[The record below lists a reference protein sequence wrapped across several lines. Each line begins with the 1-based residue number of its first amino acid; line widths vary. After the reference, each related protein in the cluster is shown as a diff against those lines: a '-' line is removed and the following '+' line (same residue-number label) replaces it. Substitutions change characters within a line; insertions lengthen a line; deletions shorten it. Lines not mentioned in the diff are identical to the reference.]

1 MTHDASKTIANR
13 LSHRATINIPAGRK
27 SPAGIYF
34 TAGHIK
40 AVKDRKANLI
50 PHDVSTQHLAIKT
63 REKQREIWKNIRE
76 LVINDTCS
84 RMGQDKKIKL
94 LQEYSNI

>member
-34 TAGHIK
+34 TAGRIK
-40 AVKDRKANLI
+40 AVKDRNADLI
-50 PHDVSTQHLAIKT
+50 PRDVSTQYRAIKT
-63 REKQREIWKNIRE
+63 REEQREIWKNIRE
-76 LVINDTCS
+76 FVINDTSS
-84 RMGQDKKIKL
+84 RMEQNKKIKL